1 MKGFGIGLLV
11 AGLAIIIYSFT
22 MKTYVESY
30 SNLSQEANRVNNIGL
45 LQTQQNFLILGTGIF
60 IAGILL
66 IGFAEIQTT
75 IRKSILPKETTNSAK
90 KNKEGKSPGDV
101 QICPACGKAN
111 PPEFENCR
119 FCNTKL

>member
-1 MKGFGIGLLV
+1 MKGSGLGLLI

-30 SNLSQEANRVNNIGL
+30 SNLSQETSQVNNIGM

-66 IGFAEIQTT
+66 IGLGEIQTT
-75 IRKSILPKETTNSAK
+75 IRKSFLPREKSDKVTM
-90 KNKEGKSPGDV
+90 NKGKKSPGAV
-101 QICPACGKAN
+101 QICPNCGKAN
-111 PPEFENCR
+111 PPEFETCR